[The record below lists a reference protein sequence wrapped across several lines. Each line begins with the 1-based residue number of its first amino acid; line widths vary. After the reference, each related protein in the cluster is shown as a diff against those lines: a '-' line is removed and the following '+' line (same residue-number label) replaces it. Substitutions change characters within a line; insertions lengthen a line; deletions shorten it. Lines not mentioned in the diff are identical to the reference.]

1 MTKKRIWGLLLAFS
15 CYTLFNCSSS
25 GPADEY
31 DIVIYGATS
40 AGVIAGYTGKQ
51 MGKSVLII
59 NPNEH
64 IGGLTSGGLG
74 QTDIGNKHAVTGISR
89 EFYRKLG
96 KVYGTFE
103 QWTFEPKEAEK
114 LFRQYLEK
122 ADVQVI
128 VNKRIARVEKNGTA
142 IESVTI
148 VNTLGDPGAE
158 RTIRG
163 KVFIDATYEGD
174 LMPLAGVSYFVGR
187 EDNSVYSETL
197 SGFQLPEYH
206 KKSGFHQFPD
216 GVSPYKISGDPA
228 SGLVWGI
235 SDASATPTGSGDK
248 LVQAYNFRICLTDS
262 VENQVPITR
271 PENYDSTKYELLA
284 RLIEAQPS
292 MRAINQY
299 FIWSPMPKRKTDIN
313 NRGGFST
320 DMIGHSH
327 NWAEASHEE
336 RKKIY
341 DEHYDYTKGL
351 LYFMKTDPRVPDTLR
366 NYVANWGYPKD
377 EYTGTGHWTP
387 QIYVREGRRLVG
399 EYVMTERNCRSEE
412 IVEDGIGM
420 AAYTMDSHNTQ
431 RIVVNGMV
439 KNEGNV
445 EVGGFP
451 PYPISYR
458 ALLPKRS
465 ECSNLLVPV
474 GLSSSHIA
482 FGSIRME
489 PVFMVLGQSAA
500 VAASMA
506 IDGKTGVQDVDVKAV
521 QKELREN
528 PLADG
533 SPAEIVV
540 DDSDAARVTVT
551 GEWQPV
557 KRGAYGPSALEAQ
570 AGSVGSVRF
579 TPPAIDKGEYDVYV
593 YFTMLPEISDRTTVR
608 VSDGS
613 NVESHVIDKAA
624 ITIEGQTSGKWHRL
638 TSVKIADGT
647 QPYVEYSTEGAAG
660 KVVADA
666 VIWKKVEVTPKNP

>member
-1 MTKKRIWGLLLAFS
+1 MKKKGIWGLLLILS

-25 GPADEY
+25 RSADEY

-40 AGVIAGYTGKQ
+40 AGVIAAYTGKQ
-51 MGKSVLII
+51 MGKSVVVI
-59 NPNEH
+59 NPDEH

-114 LFRQYLEK
+114 LFREYLEK
-122 ADVQVI
+122 GDVPVI
-128 VNKRIARVEKNGTA
+128 VNKRIARVEKNGSA
-142 IESVTI
+142 IQSVTI

-158 RTIRG
+158 RTIKG

-187 EDNSVYSETL
+187 EDNSVYNETL

-206 KKSGFHQFPD
+206 KKSGYHQFPD
-216 GVSPYKISGDPA
+216 GVSPYKVPGDPA
-228 SGLVWGI
+228 SGLLWGI
-235 SDASATPTGSGDK
+235 SEAGPSPTGAGDK

-271 PENYDSTKYELLA
+271 PDNYDSTKYELLV
-284 RLIEAQPS
+284 RLIEAQPT
-292 MRAINQY
+292 MRAVNQY

-320 DMIGHSH
+320 DMIGYSHS
-327 NWAEASHEE
+327 WAEASHEE

-341 DEHYDYTKGL
+341 EEHYDYTKGL

-366 NYVANWGYPKD
+366 NYIANWGYPKD
-377 EYTGTGHWTP
+377 EYADNGHWTP

-412 IVEDGIGM
+412 IVEDGVGM

-445 EVGGFP
+445 EVGGGP

-458 ALLPKRS
+458 ALVPKRA

-500 VAASMA
+500 VAAAMA
-506 IDGKTGVQDVDVKAV
+506 IDAGAAVQDVDVKAL
-521 QKELREN
+521 QQELREN

-540 DDSDAARVTVT
+540 DDNDAARVQVT

-557 KRGAYGPSALEAQ
+557 KRGVYGPSALEAQ
-570 AGSVGSVRF
+570 AGSGGTVRF
-579 TPPAIDKGEYDVYV
+579 APSPIEEGEYDVYV
-593 YFTMLPEISDRTTVR
+593 YFTMLPEVSDLTTVR

-613 NVESHVIDKAA
+613 NVETHVIDKAA

-638 TSVKIADGT
+638 TSVKIAKGA
-647 QPYVEYSTEGAAG
+647 QPYVEYGTEGAKG
-660 KVVADA
+660 RVIADA
-666 VIWKKVEVTPKNP
+666 VIWKRAGK

>member
-1 MTKKRIWGLLLAFS
+1 MLLILS
-15 CYTLFNCSSS
+15 CYTLSGCGSS
-25 GPADEY
+25 GPDKDAY
-31 DIVIYGATS
+31 DIVIYGGTS
-40 AGVIAGYTGKQ
+40 AGVIAAYTGKQ

-114 LFRQYLEK
+114 LFREYLEK
-122 ADVQVI
+122 ADVPVI
-128 VNKRIARVEKNGTA
+128 VNKRIARVGKNGTA

-158 RTIRG
+158 RTIKG

-187 EDNSVYSETL
+187 EDNSVYNETL

-216 GVSPYKISGDPA
+216 GVSPYKIPGDPA

-262 VENQVPITR
+262 LENQVPITR
-271 PENYDSTKYELLA
+271 PENYDSTRYELLA

-387 QIYVREGRRLVG
+387 QIYVREGRRLIG

-431 RIVVNGMV
+431 RIVVNGLV
-439 KNEGNV
+439 KNEGTV

-458 ALLPKRS
+458 ALVPKRS

-500 VAASMA
+500 VAASIA

-521 QKELREN
+521 QKELKEN

-557 KRGAYGPSALEAQ
+557 KRGVYGPSALEAQ
-570 AGSVGSVRF
+570 AGSTGTVRF
-579 TPPAIDKGEYDVYV
+579 TAPAIDKGEYDVYV
-593 YFTMLPEISDRTTVR
+593 YFTMLPDVSDRTTVR

-613 NVESHVIDKAA
+613 SVESYVIDKAA

-638 TSVKIADGT
+638 TSAKIAKGA
-647 QPYVEYSTEGAAG
+647 QPYVEYSTEGATG

-666 VIWKKVEVTPKNP
+666 VIWKRAEK

>member
-1 MTKKRIWGLLLAFS
+1 MTKRRIWGLLLVFS

-25 GPADEY
+25 RPADEY

-40 AGVIAGYTGKQ
+40 AGVIAAYTGKQ
-51 MGKSVLII
+51 MGKSVVII

-64 IGGLTSGGLG
+64 LGGLTSGGLG

-122 ADVQVI
+122 ADVPVI
-128 VNKRIARVEKNGTA
+128 TNKRIARVEKNGAA
-142 IESVTI
+142 IESVAI
-148 VNTLGDPGAE
+148 VNTLGDPGVE
-158 RTIRG
+158 QTIRG

-187 EDNSVYSETL
+187 EDNSVYNETL

-206 KKSGFHQFPD
+206 KHSGYHQFPD
-216 GVSPYKISGDPA
+216 GVSPYKIPGDPS

-235 SDASATPTGSGDK
+235 SDGGVSPTGKGDK

-271 PENYDSTKYELLA
+271 PENYDSTRYELLA

-292 MRAINQY
+292 MRGINQY

-320 DMIGHSH
+320 DMIGNSH
-327 NWAEASHEE
+327 NWAEASYEE

-341 DEHYDYTKGL
+341 NEHYDYTKGL

-366 NYVANWGYPKD
+366 NFVANWGYPKD
-377 EYTGTGHWTP
+377 EYVGNGHWTP
-387 QIYVREGRRLVG
+387 QVYVREGRRLIG

-412 IVEDGIGM
+412 IVEDGVGM

-445 EVGGFP
+445 ETGGFP
-451 PYPISYR
+451 PYPVSYR
-458 ALLPKRS
+458 ALVPRRN

-474 GLSSSHIA
+474 GLSASHIA

-506 IDGKTGVQDVDVKAV
+506 IDGKKAVQEVDVKAI
-521 QKELREN
+521 QKELKEN

-540 DDSDAARVTVT
+540 DDNDATGVTVT
-551 GEWQPV
+551 GEWTPI
-557 KRGAYGPSALEAQ
+557 KRGAYGRSALEAQ
-570 AGSVGSVRF
+570 AGSDGTVRF
-579 TPPAIDKGEYDVYV
+579 TPPAIDEGEYDVYV
-593 YFTMLPEISDRTTVR
+593 YFSMFPDISDRTTVR

-613 NVESHVIDKAA
+613 KVESYVIDKAA
-624 ITIEGQTSGKWHRL
+624 ITIEGQTTGKWHRL
-638 TSVKIADGT
+638 ASVKIAKGA
-647 QPYVEYSTEGAAG
+647 QPYVEYSTEGATG

-666 VIWKKVEVTPKNP
+666 VIWKRAGR